1 MYFKQYNINKLRHM
15 FDKTMHK
22 KNKKKSKKLDLLL
35 DRVRNTCF
43 FTAEK
48 QIHEITT

>member
-22 KNKKKSKKLDLLL
+22 KNKKKSKKLE
-35 DRVRNTCF
+35 NCF
-43 FTAEK
+43 KRLYNRYCSDALVV
-48 QIHEITT
+48 